1 MKILND
7 YLESLMIGQVN
18 EVEYE
23 VNVAAGVIVRLDG
36 NMERQV
42 LLIQRAADDH
52 WPSAWEFPRGKCD
65 RGPNEKIF
73 SCLKREIKEET
84 GLDVIPLRF
93 IGEFEYLADRGKRK
107 SIQFNYLCR
116 MKNPEQSIKLSKE
129 HQGYRWVKTAG
140 EVELMVNAGEMKR
153 TLLKAFDYD
162 HKMITYPESE
172 IEPVESI
179 EESLNNYLGKV

>member
-23 VNVAAGVIVRLDG
+23 VNVAAGVIIRLDG

-65 RGPNEKIF
+65 RGTNEKIF
-73 SCLKREIKEET
+73 SCLKREVKEET

>member
-23 VNVAAGVIVRLDG
+23 VNVAAGVIIRLDG

-65 RGPNEKIF
+65 RGTNEKIF
-73 SCLKREIKEET
+73 SCLKREVKEET

-116 MKNPEQSIKLSKE
+116 MKDPEQPIKLSKE